1 MDLSKIPVFGAIT
14 KRMYW
19 LHQRQ
24 KVLAENVANANTPG
38 YQPRDMKEL
47 NFNDV
52 LKRSTKMKMSA
63 TRVNHIAPRASAST
77 AGFDTI
83 TQKSSYETS
92 PDGNAV
98 SLEEQ
103 MLKVTENRMDYELM
117 TNLYRKHMSM
127 LRTAMGRG
135 K

>member
-24 KVLAENVANANTPG
+24 KVLAENIANANTPG
-38 YQPRDMKEL
+38 FQPRDLKEL
-47 NFNDV
+47 DFKDV
-52 LKRSTKMKMSA
+52 LKRSSAMKMSA
-63 TRVNHIAPRASAST
+63 TSPKHIAPKPSSDM
-77 AGFDTI
+77 AGFQTR
-83 TQKSSYETS
+83 TQKHTYESS

-98 SLEEQ
+98 VLEQQ

>member
-24 KVLAENVANANTPG
+24 KVLAENIANANTPG
-38 YQPRDMKEL
+38 YTPRDLKEL
-47 NFNDV
+47 DFQDV
-52 LKRSTKMKMSA
+52 LRRSSKMKM
-63 TRVNHIAPRASAST
+63 AST
-77 AGFDTI
+77 SPAHISPRTPSNNMGFKVENQRNT
-83 TQKSSYETS
+83 YETS
-92 PDGNAV
+92 PNGNQV

-103 MLKVTENRMDYELM
+103 MLKVTETRMDYELM

-127 LRTAMGRG
+127 SRTTLRRSN
-135 K
+135 

>member
-52 LKRSTKMKMSA
+52 LKRSSKMKMSA
-63 TRVNHIAPRASAST
+63 TQANHIAPRASTNAS
-77 AGFDTI
+77 GFDTR
-83 TQKSSYETS
+83 TQKTSYETS

-117 TNLYRKHMSM
+117 TNLYRKHMNM

>member
-24 KVLAENVANANTPG
+24 KVLAENIANANTPG
-38 YQPRDMKEL
+38 YHPRDLKEL
-47 NFNDV
+47 DFTDV
-52 LKRSTKMKMSA
+52 LKRTSAMKMKATSA
-63 TRVNHIAPRASAST
+63 AHISPKASSEMDGFRTR
-77 AGFDTI
+77 
-83 TQKSSYETS
+83 TQKSTYESS

-98 SLEEQ
+98 VLEEQ

-127 LRTAMGRG
+127 LRLAMGRG